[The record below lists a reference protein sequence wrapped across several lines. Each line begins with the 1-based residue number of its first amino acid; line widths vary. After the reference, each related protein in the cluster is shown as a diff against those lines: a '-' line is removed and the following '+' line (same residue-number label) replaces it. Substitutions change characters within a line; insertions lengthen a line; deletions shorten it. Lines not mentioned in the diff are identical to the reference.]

1 MDLNEIREKL
11 REVYGGENRQITD
24 GNYDQSLAVKCING
38 TFVGRKTENI
48 TVFRGIPYVG
58 KQPVGELRWK
68 APVDIVPDD
77 GIYEAFYN
85 AKSAYGNGQLE
96 TGSLY
101 YLDEDCLYLNVFK
114 SDEATAQKKPVMVW
128 IHGGARCSTASIS

>member
-68 APVDIVPDD
+68 APVTMRKVPTAMDNWKQVP
-77 GIYEAFYN
+77 FTTWM
-85 AKSAYGNGQLE
+85 KTAY
-96 TGSLY
+96 
-101 YLDEDCLYLNVFK
+101 
-114 SDEATAQKKPVMVW
+114 
-128 IHGGARCSTASIS
+128 I